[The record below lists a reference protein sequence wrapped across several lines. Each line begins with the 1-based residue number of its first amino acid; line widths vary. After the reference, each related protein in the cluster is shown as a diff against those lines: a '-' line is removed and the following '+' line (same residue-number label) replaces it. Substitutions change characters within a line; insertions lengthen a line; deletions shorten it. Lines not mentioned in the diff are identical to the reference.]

1 MDRCKPRH
9 LWMDGRTTSLTWSR
23 RIGEIAKF
31 LAKRSVVFKRYVTYR
46 NCWLWLI
53 LLNQAMILAG
63 RRPLLLNW
71 LVEVYTQLQDYPRA
85 RMTAMEMVEMD
96 PVSSPSI
103 FRLVDCF
110 TSEKD
115 FVNAFAWMKRAVSLS
130 VLSERAQYKD
140 RLLRLAKQVAY
151 MKDNA
156 FRKDPFDT
164 LPLEVI
170 VSIIKQ
176 ATRSDGDLLR
186 YTYGTFNLKGSV
198 GKQHKSDEPRLKTW
212 VQRSG
217 GEFRMLNIEGLSLT
231 GITKLS
237 YMYMPPFQS
246 ANTLKIYVKDNKILR
261 RLIDKVSNRCQ
272 NLTHAEISTDDRMGW
287 EPEPLTSVP
296 YAIDCDFAPPTHRT
310 RLQSLIVRNVDY
322 RASRRAPFRNMFDKT
337 QLPKDRKPVS
347 YPALTGLVVEG
358 CRFDTDPAFLPE
370 SAVLDKDGYS
380 ERKMKRKG
388 YPCPLNL
395 ALHGAP
401 NLESLKM
408 LCRFAPSI
416 GVDCA
421 LDEELVNLPNLKTA
435 VLPSPT
441 IRRLNIFAPELESL
455 SFVFMDKDELRKH
468 EAYAVP
474 PPLVPAIEDSPVS
487 PDRMARLT
495 SFEVMA
501 CSSDTITSLDEWLCR
516 MPNLK
521 RLAVTCA
528 PARASHRSVPQQERL
543 DLNLLDSLIKYAFS
557 PRLEELYLD
566 GVAVSSAKL
575 IAYIESRRLA
585 GTPLRSLKVASPTME
600 ANACAAV
607 HRVIDFQH
615 IRDGSPVQLA
625 AGDPGCQCSS
635 LFK

>member
-1 MDRCKPRH
+1 
-9 LWMDGRTTSLTWSR
+9 
-23 RIGEIAKF
+23 
-31 LAKRSVVFKRYVTYR
+31 
-46 NCWLWLI
+46 
-53 LLNQAMILAG
+53 
-63 RRPLLLNW
+63 
-71 LVEVYTQLQDYPRA
+71 
-85 RMTAMEMVEMD
+85 MD
-96 PVSSPSI
+96 PVSASSI
-103 FRLVDCF
+103 FRPVDCF
-110 TSEKD
+110 TNEKD

-176 ATRSDGDLLR
+176 ATRSDRDLLR
-186 YTYGTFNLKGSV
+186 YTWVNQRWRKTINGCKELYGTFNLKGSV

-217 GEFRMLNIEGLSLT
+217 GEFQTLNIEGLSLT

-310 RLQSLIVRNVDY
+310 RLQSIIVRNVDY

-347 YPALTGLVVEG
+347 FPALTSLVVEG

-408 LCRFAPSI
+408 LCRFAPTI
-416 GVDCA
+416 GVDHA
-421 LDEELVNLPNLKTA
+421 MDEELVNLPNLKTA
-435 VLPSPT
+435 VLPSPAL
-441 IRRLNIFAPELESL
+441 RRLNIFAPELESL

-468 EAYAVP
+468 EAYGLSP

-487 PDRMARLT
+487 PDRIAHLT

-516 MPNLK
+516 MPNLE

-528 PARASHRSVPQQERL
+528 AARGSNRRVPPQERL
-543 DLNLLDSLIKYAFS
+543 DLSLLDNLIKYAFS
-557 PRLEELYLD
+557 PRLEELHLD
-566 GVAVSSAKL
+566 GVAASPAK
-575 IAYIESRRLA
+575 IIQYIDKRKA
-585 GTPLRSLKVASPTME
+585 ANMPLRTLKVTGSAMR
-600 ANACAAV
+600 ADACAAV
-607 HRVIDFQH
+607 HRIIDFQH
-615 IRDGSPVQLA
+615 IRGHSTVDLPTAQSGCRCPCACPGGSCARP
-625 AGDPGCQCSS
+625 
-635 LFK
+635 